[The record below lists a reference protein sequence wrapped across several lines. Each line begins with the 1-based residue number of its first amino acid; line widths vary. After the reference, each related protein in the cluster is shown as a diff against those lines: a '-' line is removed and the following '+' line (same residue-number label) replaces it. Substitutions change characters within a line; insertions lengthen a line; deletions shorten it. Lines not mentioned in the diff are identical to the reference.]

1 MEKNIN
7 KKEESFKIPE
17 GYFNDFT
24 DRIMDNIEKE
34 NKKTSL
40 KDIKPMFKTVFWL
53 AASFVIVFGMGK
65 LVFSLAVDPSQKIQN
80 TNQSVYVD
88 NVKQTESTDYFFD
101 DIDMSD
107 EEVID
112 YLSEQDIN
120 QEKLVA
126 NLK

>member
-65 LVFSLAVDPSQKIQN
+65 IVFSLAVDPNQKIQN
-80 TNQSVYVD
+80 TNQTAYVD

-107 EEVID
+107 EEIID

>member
-1 MEKNIN
+1 MENNIN

-24 DRIMDNIEKE
+24 DRVMDNIEKE

-65 LVFSLAVDPSQKIQN
+65 IVFSLAVDPNQKIQN

-88 NVKQTESTDYFFD
+88 KLKQTESTDYFFD

-107 EEVID
+107 EEIID

>member
-24 DRIMDNIEKE
+24 DRVMDNIEKE

-65 LVFSLAVDPSQKIQN
+65 IVFSLVVDPNQKIQN

-107 EEVID
+107 EEIID

>member
-1 MEKNIN
+1 MEKDIN

-34 NKKTSL
+34 EKKTSF

-80 TNQSVYVD
+80 TSQGVYVD
-88 NVKQTESTDYFFD
+88 NVKQSQSTDYFFD

-107 EEVID
+107 EEIID
-112 YLSEQDIN
+112 YLSEEDIS

>member
-24 DRIMDNIEKE
+24 DRVMDNIEKE

-65 LVFSLAVDPSQKIQN
+65 IVFSLAVDPNQKIQN
-80 TNQSVYVD
+80 TNQTAYVD
-88 NVKQTESTDYFFD
+88 KVKQTESTDYFFD

-107 EEVID
+107 EEIID

>member
-107 EEVID
+107 EEIID

>member
-24 DRIMDNIEKE
+24 DRVMDNIEKE

-65 LVFSLAVDPSQKIQN
+65 IVFSLAVDPNQKIQN

-107 EEVID
+107 EEIID